1 MAPEIIQDRDV
12 SEKADI
18 YSLGMV
24 LIEMITIEI
33 PYSDFNLS
41 RNGIIQKIKDG
52 IKPSLLDRISDEPA
66 KQFIN
71 KLIDS
76 DPNKRPII
84 QNLLQDEFLKIND
97 KEDNRKIKLIKIK
110 KRNKKILR
118 REIECL
124 NLNLDNINVSH
135 ARDSGGKFL
144 TRPFECESKKSLVPF
159 KRDFEENPYFEES
172 LFKGEKGIG
181 ESEVY
186 NIDEKFNLINTLPS
200 TEKNNKLKKRTN
212 LKNEE
217 KSLTK
222 KKNLNTNYSELNIDK
237 KGSQVPIVATSSH
250 ECGTL
255 SKCCSDVY
263 HTANTDYFN
272 QGAINKIQTNKPTAS
287 STIQN
292 GNILASTT
300 SNIPH
305 ININSQSH
313 MIEKTQSNGKL
324 HNSDESTE
332 KIEKSEKLKKSENL
346 EKQSKHIDQS
356 CPPYQIFDASYNV
369 HLKFLISQDGKLHEI
384 QFTYNLLRDNIPDLM
399 EEIQNEFNFSH
410 DNLNHI
416 YETLKKISIYS
427 KFYKKSDILHDNSV

>member
-1 MAPEIIQDRDV
+1 MAPEIIQDKEIT
-12 SEKADI
+12 EKADI

-33 PYSDFNLS
+33 PYSDFNIS
-41 RNGIIQKIKDG
+41 RHGIIQKIYEG

-66 KQFIN
+66 KQFIM
-71 KLIDS
+71 KLIDP
-76 DPNKRPII
+76 DPNKRPSI
-84 QNLLQDEFLKIND
+84 QALLTDEFLQIND

-110 KRNKKILR
+110 KRKKKIPR
-118 REIECL
+118 REMESL

-135 ARDSGGKFL
+135 AKESGGKFL
-144 TRPFECESKKSLVPF
+144 TRHFERESKKSLVPF

-172 LFKGEKGIG
+172 LFKSEKGVG
-181 ESEVY
+181 ESGVY
-186 NIDEKFNLINTLPS
+186 NIDEKFNLTNILP
-200 TEKNNKLKKRTN
+200 TNEKNNKPRKRTIS
-212 LKNEE
+212 KNEE
-217 KSLTK
+217 KPLTK
-222 KKNLNTNYSELNIDK
+222 KKNTNTNYSELNLDK
-237 KGSQVPIVATSSH
+237 RGSSQVPFVATSSH

-272 QGAINKIQTNKPTAS
+272 QGAINNIQTNKPPANG
-287 STIQN
+287 IMHN

-300 SNIPH
+300 SSVPH
-305 ININSQSH
+305 VNINSQSQQ
-313 MIEKTQSNGKL
+313 IEKVHSNGKL

-332 KIEKSEKLKKSENL
+332 KIEKLKKSENL
-346 EKQSKHIDQS
+346 EKHSKHIDHS
-356 CPPYQIFDASYNV
+356 SPPYQIFDANYNV

-427 KFYKKSDILHDNSV
+427 KFYKQSDILHDNSV